1 MKSPFQRID
10 NMRFREYISTKF
22 SWFNRHLTSAV
33 FKLLLWCT
41 MIVAWSVV
49 ISIAID
55 MPNERALRESAE
67 ELRAEYTSMSNH
79 YNMLS
84 NVMDNVVKRDEN
96 VFRKLFESNPYSLN
110 SDDNIGLVE
119 LQESLIEKDN
129 DELLDILNNKMQ
141 IAKDNEAKLVKS
153 YDDLRYALSTSSL
166 SVDCIPAIQPV
177 NNRQLTLLAAGKK
190 PLINPFHRAMHEHH
204 GVDYLI
210 PEGTAVFATAD
221 GVVKSLSEK
230 NTTHGK
236 AITIDHGNGYQ
247 TSYSHL
253 LDIRVK
259 SGQKVKRG
267 DIIALSGNSGLSFAP
282 HLHYE
287 VIFNGM
293 RVDPVHYFF
302 LELTAEEYQRI
313 IRIALSSMQSFD

>member
-1 MKSPFQRID
+1 MKTIK
-10 NMRFREYISTKF
+10 NILTKF
-22 SWFNRHLTSAV
+22 RWQNNRILTLSV
-33 FKLLLWCT
+33 HLLLW
-41 MIVAWSVV
+41 IASVTLFYV
-49 ISIAID
+49 LLSIFVD
-55 MPNERALRESAE
+55 MPAESELRNTNNKLNSEYNKMSERYE
-67 ELRAEYTSMSNH
+67 ELTE
-79 YNMLS
+79 
-84 NVMDNVVKRDEN
+84 VIDNVVARDEN
-96 VFRKLFESNPYSLN
+96 VFRKLFESNPYDLTI
-110 SDDNIGLVE
+110 DDDEERIALH
-119 LQESLIEKDN
+119 ESLMDLDN
-129 DELLDILNNKMQ
+129 DELLSELNNKLQ
-141 IAKDNEAKLVKS
+141 SAENNKDALTRS
-153 YDDLRYALSTSSL
+153 YEDMMYAHETTSL
-166 SVDCIPAIQPV
+166 SIDCIPAIQPV

-190 PLINPFHRAMHEHH
+190 PLINPFHRTMREHH

-221 GVVKSLSEK
+221 GTVQSLSEK

-259 SGQKVKRG
+259 RGDKVKRG
-267 DIIALSGNSGLSFAP
+267 DIIAMSGNSGLSFAP

-287 VIFNGM
+287 VIFNGT

-302 LELTAEEYQRI
+302 LELNAEEYQRI

>member
-1 MKSPFQRID
+1 MIAIWFVVLALVVDMPAEHKLRHSTDDLR
-10 NMRFREYISTKF
+10 REYTEMEQYYGELS
-22 SWFNRHLTSAV
+22 
-33 FKLLLWCT
+33 
-41 MIVAWSVV
+41 IV
-49 ISIAID
+49 
-55 MPNERALRESAE
+55 L
-67 ELRAEYTSMSNH
+67 
-79 YNMLS
+79 
-84 NVMDNVVKRDEN
+84 DNVVKRDEN
-96 VFRKLFESNPYSLN
+96 VFRKLFESNPYNLAAN
-110 SDDNIGLVE
+110 NDDERIA
-119 LQESLIEKDN
+119 LQEELIDMDN
-129 DELLDILNNKMQ
+129 DELLNILDQHMRK
-141 IAKDNEAKLVKS
+141 ATTDERELTRS
-153 YDDLRYALSTSSL
+153 YEELKYALETSTL

-190 PLINPFHRAMHEHH
+190 PLINPFHRAMREHH

-210 PEGTAVFATAD
+210 PEGTPVFATAD

-230 NTTHGK
+230 NTSHGK
-236 AITIDHGNGYQ
+236 AITIDHGNGYE

-259 SGQKVKRG
+259 KGQSVKRG

-287 VIFNGM
+287 VIYNSM

-302 LELTAEEYQRI
+302 LELNAEEYQRM

>member
-1 MKSPFQRID
+1 MKIIK
-10 NMRFREYISTKF
+10 NILTKF
-22 SWFNRHLTSAV
+22 RWQNNRILTFSV
-33 FKLLLWCT
+33 HLLLW
-41 MIVAWSVV
+41 IASVTLFYV
-49 ISIAID
+49 LLSIFVD
-55 MPNERALRESAE
+55 MPAESELRSTNNKLNSEYNKMSERYE
-67 ELRAEYTSMSNH
+67 ELTE
-79 YNMLS
+79 
-84 NVMDNVVKRDEN
+84 VIDNVVARDEN
-96 VFRKLFESNPYSLN
+96 VFRKLFESNPYDLTI
-110 SDDNIGLVE
+110 DDDEERIALH
-119 LQESLIEKDN
+119 ESLMDLDN
-129 DELLDILNNKMQ
+129 DELLSELNNKLQ
-141 IAKDNEAKLVKS
+141 SAENDKDALTRS
-153 YDDLRYALSTSSL
+153 YEDMMYAHETTSL
-166 SVDCIPAIQPV
+166 SIDCIPAIQPV

-190 PLINPFHRAMHEHH
+190 PLINPFHRTMREHH

-221 GVVKSLSEK
+221 GTVQSLSEK

-259 SGQKVKRG
+259 RGDKVKRG
-267 DIIALSGNSGLSFAP
+267 DIIAMSGNSGLSFAP

-287 VIFNGM
+287 VIFNGT

-302 LELTAEEYQRI
+302 LELNAEEYQRI

>member
-1 MKSPFQRID
+1 MGLK
-10 NMRFREYISTKF
+10 NNISTKLSKRKYRILSVTINILVWLAMIA
-22 SWFNRHLTSAV
+22 SWY
-33 FKLLLWCT
+33 
-41 MIVAWSVV
+41 VV
-49 ISIAID
+49 ILFTVD
-55 MPNERALRESAE
+55 MPAE
-67 ELRAEYTSMSNH
+67 YELRHSTDELRSEYSDMTERYAELNE
-79 YNMLS
+79 
-84 NVMDNVVKRDEN
+84 VMDNVIRRDEN
-96 VFRKLFESNPYSLN
+96 VFRKLFESNPYDLTI
-110 SDDNIGLVE
+110 DDDQRRIE
-119 LQESLIEKDN
+119 LHESLINMDN
-129 DELLDILNNKMQ
+129 DELLTELDNRVQK
-141 IAKDNEAKLVKS
+141 AEADKDALTRS
-153 YDDLRYALSTSSL
+153 YEDMMYALETSSL
-166 SVDCIPAIQPV
+166 SIDCIPAIQPV

-190 PLINPFHRAMHEHH
+190 PLINPFHRAMREHH

-210 PEGTAVFATAD
+210 PEGTPVFATAD
-221 GVVKSLSEK
+221 GTVQSLSEK

-259 SGQKVKRG
+259 SGQSVKRG

-287 VIFNGM
+287 VIYNSM

-302 LELTAEEYQRI
+302 LELNAEEYQRI

>member
-1 MKSPFQRID
+1 MKIIK
-10 NMRFREYISTKF
+10 NILTKF
-22 SWFNRHLTSAV
+22 RWQNNRILTFSV
-33 FKLLLWCT
+33 HLLLWIASVT
-41 MIVAWSVV
+41 LFYVLLSIVV
-49 ISIAID
+49 D
-55 MPNERALRESAE
+55 MPAETELRNTNNKLNSEYDKMSERYE
-67 ELRAEYTSMSNH
+67 ELTE
-79 YNMLS
+79 
-84 NVMDNVVKRDEN
+84 VIDNVVARDEN
-96 VFRKLFESNPYSLN
+96 VFRKLFESNPYDLTI
-110 SDDNIGLVE
+110 DDDEERIALH
-119 LQESLIEKDN
+119 ESLMDLDN
-129 DELLDILNNKMQ
+129 DELLSELNNKLQ
-141 IAKDNEAKLVKS
+141 SAENDKDALTRS
-153 YDDLRYALSTSSL
+153 YENMMYAHETTSL
-166 SVDCIPAIQPV
+166 SIDCIPAIQPV

-190 PLINPFHRAMHEHH
+190 PLINPFHRTMREHH

-221 GVVKSLSEK
+221 GTVQSLSEK

-259 SGQKVKRG
+259 RGDKVKRG
-267 DIIALSGNSGLSFAP
+267 DIIAMSGNSGLSFAP

-287 VIFNGM
+287 VIFNGT

-302 LELTAEEYQRI
+302 LELNAEEYQRI

>member
-1 MKSPFQRID
+1 MRNIKDILTNLRVENNRI
-10 NMRFREYISTKF
+10 
-22 SWFNRHLTSAV
+22 LT
-33 FKLLLWCT
+33 FTIHFLLW
-41 MIVAWSVV
+41 VALIGVCYALV
-49 ISIAID
+49 LFID
-55 MPNERALRESAE
+55 MPAEHKLRHSTD
-67 ELRAEYTSMSNH
+67 ELRTEYTNLTAR
-79 YNMLS
+79 YDELS
-84 NVMDNVVKRDEN
+84 EVMDNVIERDEN
-96 VFRKLFESNPYSLN
+96 VFRKLFESNPYDLTI
-110 SDDNIGLVE
+110 DNDQERIALH
-119 LQESLIEKDN
+119 ESLMAMDN
-129 DELLDILNNKMQ
+129 EELLLKLSDGLQNAENNKD
-141 IAKDNEAKLVKS
+141 ALTRS
-153 YDDLRYALSTSSL
+153 YEDMMYAYETTSL
-166 SVDCIPAIQPV
+166 SIDCIPAIQPV

-190 PLINPFHRAMHEHH
+190 PLINPFHRAMREHH

-221 GVVKSLSEK
+221 GIVQSLSEK

-259 SGQKVKRG
+259 KGDKVKRG
-267 DIIALSGNSGLSFAP
+267 DIIAMSGNSGLSFAP

-302 LELTAEEYQRI
+302 LELNAEEYQRI

>member
-1 MKSPFQRID
+1 MKIIK
-10 NMRFREYISTKF
+10 NILTKF
-22 SWFNRHLTSAV
+22 RWQNNRILTLSV
-33 FKLLLWCT
+33 HLLLW
-41 MIVAWSVV
+41 IASVTLFYV
-49 ISIAID
+49 LLSIFVD
-55 MPNERALRESAE
+55 MPAESELRNTNNKLNSEYNKMSERYE
-67 ELRAEYTSMSNH
+67 ELTE
-79 YNMLS
+79 
-84 NVMDNVVKRDEN
+84 VMDNVIARDEN
-96 VFRKLFESNPYSLN
+96 VFRKLFESNPYDLTI
-110 SDDNIGLVE
+110 DDDEERIALH
-119 LQESLIEKDN
+119 ESLMDLDN
-129 DELLDILNNKMQ
+129 DELLSELNNKLQ
-141 IAKDNEAKLVKS
+141 SAENDKDALTRS
-153 YDDLRYALSTSSL
+153 YEDMMYAHETTSL
-166 SVDCIPAIQPV
+166 SIDCIPAIQPV

-190 PLINPFHRAMHEHH
+190 PLINPFHRTMREHH

-221 GVVKSLSEK
+221 GTVQSLSEK

-259 SGQKVKRG
+259 RGDKVKRG
-267 DIIALSGNSGLSFAP
+267 DIIAMSGNSGLSFAP

-287 VIFNGM
+287 VIFNGT

-302 LELTAEEYQRI
+302 LELNAEEYQRI

>member
-1 MKSPFQRID
+1 MKIIK
-10 NMRFREYISTKF
+10 NILTKF
-22 SWFNRHLTSAV
+22 RWQNNRILTFSV
-33 FKLLLWCT
+33 HLLLWIASVT
-41 MIVAWSVV
+41 LFYVLLSIVV
-49 ISIAID
+49 D
-55 MPNERALRESAE
+55 MPAETELRNTNNKLNSEYDKMSERYE
-67 ELRAEYTSMSNH
+67 ELTE
-79 YNMLS
+79 
-84 NVMDNVVKRDEN
+84 VIDNVVARDEN
-96 VFRKLFESNPYSLN
+96 VFRKLFESNPYDLTI
-110 SDDNIGLVE
+110 DDDEERIALH
-119 LQESLIEKDN
+119 ESLMDLDN
-129 DELLDILNNKMQ
+129 DELLSELNNKLQ
-141 IAKDNEAKLVKS
+141 SAENNKDALTRS
-153 YDDLRYALSTSSL
+153 YEDMMYAHETTSL
-166 SVDCIPAIQPV
+166 SIDCIPAIQPV

-190 PLINPFHRAMHEHH
+190 PLINPFHRTMREHH

-221 GVVKSLSEK
+221 GTVQSLSEK

-259 SGQKVKRG
+259 RGDKVKRG
-267 DIIALSGNSGLSFAP
+267 DIIAMSGNSGLSFAP

-287 VIFNGM
+287 VIFNGT

-302 LELTAEEYQRI
+302 LELNAEEYQRI

>member
-1 MKSPFQRID
+1 MKIIK
-10 NMRFREYISTKF
+10 NILTKF
-22 SWFNRHLTSAV
+22 RWQNNRILTLSV
-33 FKLLLWCT
+33 HLLLW
-41 MIVAWSVV
+41 IASVTLFYV
-49 ISIAID
+49 LLSIFVD
-55 MPNERALRESAE
+55 MPAESELRNTNNKLNAEYNKMSERYE
-67 ELRAEYTSMSNH
+67 ELTE
-79 YNMLS
+79 
-84 NVMDNVVKRDEN
+84 VMDNVVARDEN
-96 VFRKLFESNPYSLN
+96 VFRKLFESNPYDLTI
-110 SDDNIGLVE
+110 DDDEERIALH
-119 LQESLIEKDN
+119 ESLMDLDN
-129 DELLDILNNKMQ
+129 DELLSELNNKLQ
-141 IAKDNEAKLVKS
+141 SAENDKDALTRS
-153 YDDLRYALSTSSL
+153 YEDMLYAHETTSL
-166 SVDCIPAIQPV
+166 SIDCIPAIQPV

-190 PLINPFHRAMHEHH
+190 PLINPFHRTMREHH

-221 GVVKSLSEK
+221 GTVQSLSEK

-259 SGQKVKRG
+259 RGDKVKRG
-267 DIIALSGNSGLSFAP
+267 DIIAMSGNSGLSFAP

-287 VIFNGM
+287 VIFNGT

-302 LELTAEEYQRI
+302 LELNAEEYQRI

>member
-1 MKSPFQRID
+1 MGLK
-10 NMRFREYISTKF
+10 NNISTKL
-22 SWFNRHLTSAV
+22 SERKHRVLSLTINILVWLAMIAV
-33 FKLLLWCT
+33 WY
-41 MIVAWSVV
+41 VV
-49 ISIAID
+49 ILFTVD
-55 MPNERALRESAE
+55 MPAE
-67 ELRAEYTSMSNH
+67 YELRHSTDELRSEYTKMTERYAELNE
-79 YNMLS
+79 
-84 NVMDNVVKRDEN
+84 VMDNVVKRDEN
-96 VFRKLFESNPYSLN
+96 VFRKLFESNPYDLTI
-110 SDDNIGLVE
+110 DDDQRRIE
-119 LQESLIEKDN
+119 LHESLIDMNN
-129 DELLDILNNKMQ
+129 DELLSELDNRVQK
-141 IAKDNEAKLVKS
+141 AEADKDVLTRS
-153 YDDLRYALSTSSL
+153 YEEMMYALETSSL
-166 SVDCIPAIQPV
+166 SIDCIPAIQPV

-190 PLINPFHRAMHEHH
+190 PLINPFHRTMREHH

-210 PEGTAVFATAD
+210 PEGTPVFATAD
-221 GVVKSLSEK
+221 GTVQSLSEK

-259 SGQKVKRG
+259 RGQSVKRG

-287 VIFNGM
+287 VIYNSM

-302 LELTAEEYQRI
+302 LELNAEEYQRI

>member
-1 MKSPFQRID
+1 
-10 NMRFREYISTKF
+10 MRDKENISTKI
-22 SWFNRHLTSAV
+22 SKRNNRALSITIHALIWIAMVAMWS
-33 FKLLLWCT
+33 
-41 MIVAWSVV
+41 IVLSL
-49 ISIAID
+49 AID
-55 MPNERALRESAE
+55 MPREY
-67 ELRAEYTSMSNH
+67 ELRHSTDELRTEYNKISTR
-79 YNMLS
+79 YNELS
-84 NVMDNVVKRDEN
+84 EVIDNVIARDEN
-96 VFRKLFESNPYSLN
+96 VFRKLFESNPYNLTV
-110 SDDNIGLVE
+110 DDEQERIVLH
-119 LQESLIEKDN
+119 ESLMEMDN
-129 DELLDILNNKMQ
+129 DELLLELNNK
-141 IAKDNEAKLVKS
+141 VKETEKENDALTRS
-153 YDDLRYALSTSSL
+153 YEDMMYAYETTSL
-166 SVDCIPAIQPV
+166 SIDCIPAIQPV

-190 PLINPFHRAMHEHH
+190 PLINPFHRAMREHH

-221 GVVKSLSEK
+221 GVVQSLSEK

-259 SGQKVKRG
+259 KGQKVKRG
-267 DIIALSGNSGLSFAP
+267 DIIAMSGNSGLSFAP

-302 LELTAEEYQRI
+302 LELNAEEYQRI